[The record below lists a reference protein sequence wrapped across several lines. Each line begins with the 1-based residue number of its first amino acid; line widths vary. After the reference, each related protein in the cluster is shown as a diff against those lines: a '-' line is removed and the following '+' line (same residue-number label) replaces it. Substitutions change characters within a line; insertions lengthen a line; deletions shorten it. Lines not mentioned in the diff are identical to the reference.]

1 MHTAGAVMCVL
12 CHPFDAV
19 HAHSA
24 MVDDSL
30 YCHYDVYHAGVRPKD
45 STIKLHDVRAVSI
58 RHQTNRLI
66 CTLHSSL

>member
-45 STIKLHDVRAVSI
+45 STIKLHDVRAAS
-58 RHQTNRLI
+58 N
-66 CTLHSSL
+66 